1 MNITSFT
8 NQIVCFLQEQ
18 LGEEYHVF
26 SRKVTKN
33 NGVALTGIVARRE
46 NINSFPTIYIDDY
59 YRKDVSEE
67 EVQSIA
73 LKMAERLRLADLKQ
87 SIDLSDFTDFEK
99 AKTRLSFKLIN
110 TGKNKALLADIPN
123 RPFFNLSIVY
133 FYLIEN
139 PPFHGKATVLIRK
152 SHMDAWNIVEE
163 ELYEAAYLN
172 APQLLQARIENMS
185 QVLDGIFP
193 PGLFEDMIPM
203 YVLTNREKLFGASCM
218 LYPDELKLF
227 AEKTGSDLFVL
238 PSSVH
243 EVILIPEKSNLNPQS
258 FLDIVAEINHSQVPE
273 EEVLAD
279 SVFFYNKKEDALY
292 LLDNR

>member
-1 MNITSFT
+1 
-8 NQIVCFLQEQ
+8 
-18 LGEEYHVF
+18 
-26 SRKVTKN
+26 
-33 NGVALTGIVARRE
+33 
-46 NINSFPTIYIDDY
+46 
-59 YRKDVSEE
+59 
-67 EVQSIA
+67 
-73 LKMAERLRLADLKQ
+73 
-87 SIDLSDFTDFEK
+87 
-99 AKTRLSFKLIN
+99 
-110 TGKNKALLADIPN
+110 
-123 RPFFNLSIVY
+123 
-133 FYLIEN
+133 
-139 PPFHGKATVLIRK
+139 
-152 SHMDAWNIVEE
+152 MDAWNIVEE

-172 APQLLQARIENMS
+172 APQLLPARIENMS

>member
-8 NQIVCFLQEQ
+8 NQVVCFLQEQ

-46 NINSFPTIYIDDY
+46 NINSFPTIYINDY
-59 YRKDVSEE
+59 YREDIKEE
-67 EVQSIA
+67 EVQGIA
-73 LKMAERLRLADLKQ
+73 LKMAERLRLADLKRP
-87 SIDLSDFTDFEK
+87 IDLSGFTDFEK

-139 PPFHGKATVLIRK
+139 PPFQGKATVLIRK
-152 SHMDAWNIVEE
+152 SHMDAWNIAEE

-172 APQLLQARIENMS
+172 APKLLPSRIENMN

-193 PGLFEDMIPM
+193 PELFEDMIPM
-203 YVLTNREKLFGASCM
+203 YVLTNCEKLFGASCM
-218 LYPDELKLF
+218 LYPDELKSF
-227 AEKTGSDLFVL
+227 AEKMDSDLFIL

-243 EVILIPEKSNLNPQS
+243 EIILIPERPDLNQGS
-258 FLDIVAEINHSQVPE
+258 FLDIVAEINHSQVPK

-292 LLDNR
+292 LLDKR

>member
-172 APQLLQARIENMS
+172 APQLLPARIENMN

>member
-172 APQLLQARIENMS
+172 APQLLPARIENMS

>member
-8 NQIVCFLQEQ
+8 NQIIYFLQQ
-18 LGEEYHVF
+18 QFGDDYHIF

-33 NGVALTGIVARRE
+33 NGVTLTGIVARRE

-59 YRKDVSEE
+59 YREDIKEE
-67 EVQSIA
+67 EIRKIA
-73 LKMAERLRLADLKQ
+73 AQMAERLRQADLTRPV
-87 SIDLSDFTDFEK
+87 DLSGFTDFQK

-110 TGKNKALLADIPN
+110 TEKNRELLKNIPH

-133 FYLIEN
+133 YYLIEDAS
-139 PPFHGKATVLIRK
+139 FQGKATVLIRN
-152 SHMDAWNIVEE
+152 SHLDTWKINEE
-163 ELYEAAYLN
+163 ELYETAYCN
-172 APQLLQARIENMS
+172 APVLLPSKVQNMNDI
-185 QVLDGIFP
+185 LDGVFP
-193 PGLFEDMIPM
+193 EEMFEEMLPM
-203 YVLTNREKLFGASCM
+203 FVLSNREKLFGAACI
-218 LYPDELKLF
+218 LYPDELKNF
-227 AEKTGSDLFVL
+227 ARKVERDLFVL

-243 EVILIPEKSNLNPQS
+243 ETILIPRYAGLNRDS
-258 FLDIVAEINHSQVPE
+258 FLNIVTEINHSQVAE

>member
-1 MNITSFT
+1 MVLF
-8 NQIVCFLQEQ
+8 CFLQEQ

>member
-59 YRKDVSEE
+59 YRKNVSEE

-172 APQLLQARIENMS
+172 APQLLPARIENMS

>member
-8 NQIVCFLQEQ
+8 NQVVCFLQEQ

-46 NINSFPTIYIDDY
+46 NINSFPTIYINDY
-59 YRKDVSEE
+59 YREDIKEE
-67 EVQSIA
+67 EVQGIA
-73 LKMAERLRLADLKQ
+73 LKMAERLRLADLKRP
-87 SIDLSDFTDFEK
+87 IDLSGFTDFEK

-139 PPFHGKATVLIRK
+139 PPFQGKATVLIRK
-152 SHMDAWNIVEE
+152 SHMDAWNIAEE

-172 APQLLQARIENMS
+172 APKLLPSRIENMN

-193 PGLFEDMIPM
+193 PELFEDMIPM
-203 YVLTNREKLFGASCM
+203 YVLTNCEKLFGASCM
-218 LYPDELKLF
+218 LYPDELKSF
-227 AEKTGSDLFVL
+227 AEKMDSDLFIL

-243 EVILIPEKSNLNPQS
+243 EIILIPERPDLNQGS
-258 FLDIVAEINHSQVPE
+258 FLDIVAEINHSQVPK

>member
-59 YRKDVSEE
+59 YRKNVSEE

-133 FYLIEN
+133 FYLIEKA
-139 PPFHGKATVLIRK
+139 PFEGKATVLIRR
-152 SHMDAWNIVEE
+152 SHMDTWNITET
-163 ELYEAAYLN
+163 ELYKAACMN
-172 APQLLQARIENMS
+172 APQLLPSRIENMNEA
-185 QVLDGIFP
+185 LEGIFP
-193 PGLFEDMIPM
+193 PELFEDLIPM
-203 YVLTNREKLFGASCM
+203 YVLTNSEKLFGASCI
-218 LYPDELKLF
+218 LYRDELKSF
-227 AEKTGSDLFVL
+227 AAKMNSDIFIL

-243 EVILIPEKSNLNPQS
+243 EMILIPKRPDLNQS
-258 FLDIVAEINHSQVPE
+258 AFLDIVAEVNHSQVPE
-273 EEVLAD
+273 EDVLAD

>member
-8 NQIVCFLQEQ
+8 NQVVDLLQEQ
-18 LGEEYHVF
+18 LGDGYHVF
-26 SRKVTKN
+26 PRKVIKN
-33 NGVALTGIVARRE
+33 NGVTLTGIVARRE

-59 YRKDVSEE
+59 YREDIKEE
-67 EVQSIA
+67 EVQGIV
-73 LKMAERLRLADLKQ
+73 LKMADRLRLADLKQ
-87 SIDLSDFTDFEK
+87 PVDLSGFVDFEK

-110 TGKNKALLADIPN
+110 TEKNKELLTDIPS

-172 APQLLQARIENMS
+172 APQLLPARIENMS